1 MFFPVRLGFICMS
14 KLVCVHWPHHGTDAA
29 STHSGL
35 ELAVHLF
42 DSTSG
47 VEALSQQDDAIQEE
61 ETGDSINDVLQNLNP
76 V

>member
-1 MFFPVRLGFICMS
+1 MCLGLSI
-14 KLVCVHWPHHGTDAA
+14 LVCACWHYHGTDAA
-29 STHSGL
+29 STHSRL

-42 DSTSG
+42 DSTGG

-61 ETGDSINDVLQNLNP
+61 EAGNSIDDVLQNLNP